1 MISSYLCKEVANLHR
16 FLGIYF
22 TLVGMRKCIRN
33 IKNLMGFLQYLYP
46 VFGNKIME
54 SLKQVTA

>member
-1 MISSYLCKEVANLHR
+1 MISSYLCKEVSNLHR
-16 FLGIYF
+16 FLGI